1 MPGFVDEVTPQFVRG
16 WYVADNREPA
26 ERGVIIS
33 VNGDVRYC
41 ALCQEA
47 RPDVVEAGITTRLD
61 VGFRAPLALQIG
73 DLVRVRALDSG
84 RLLGGGLAVVM
95 PETGPKSAPDGWL
108 SAMSYGDLPAF
119 RPFLQPL
126 AASLDVQ
133 AFRPLFGHRGNLSAV
148 GVRTPKTCYVIHRA
162 RPRHHVA
169 WLERLHRCVLEPH
182 AVGAPLLEAV
192 IRRGESASLMVEHI
206 EGQPLGPFVAS
217 PVATSS
223 DGVDDPGNR
232 ADVASTTG
240 NEQAYRDTIASVIA
254 LSRVRWPDEMRR
266 SRSNSDDMTSA
277 DTTSPGSV
285 GAGRKADRRGRHALR
300 RMVRDVCLSALNQ
313 GHWREL
319 ALLLRMARILYR
331 LPRVVSHGDLHPQ
344 NVLIETHTGRPV
356 FIDWDHAGMLPPG
369 LDLAR
374 LLLSVP
380 PALAERW
387 IGDDRE
393 RRLGWLI
400 MTYVAQSQ
408 RQPDFHATEAGVY
421 LRRRFRELS
430 KDRYKQVRLLP
441 IRSVFLPLIAL
452 YAYDNGIEP
461 ALILTGLSG

>member
-1 MPGFVDEVTPQFVRG
+1 MPGFVDEVTTQFVRG
-16 WYVADNREPA
+16 WYVADNREPV

-33 VNGDVRYC
+33 VNGEVRYC

-47 RPDVVEAGITTRLD
+47 RPDVVEAGITTRLE

-84 RLLGGGLAVVM
+84 RLLGSGLAVVM
-95 PETGPKSAPDGWL
+95 PESAPDGWL

-148 GVRTPKTCYVIHRA
+148 GVRTLRTCYVIHRA
-162 RPRHHVA
+162 RPHHHAA

-206 EGQPLGPFVAS
+206 EGQTLGPFVAS
-217 PVATSS
+217 SVATSS
-223 DGVDDPGNR
+223 DGADDPGNR
-232 ADVASTTG
+232 PDVASTAS

-254 LSRVRWPDEMRR
+254 LSRVGWPDEMRR
-266 SRSNSDDMTSA
+266 SKSDHMTGADMTSA

-285 GAGRKADRRGRHALR
+285 CAGREADRRGRHALR

-313 GHWREL
+313 GRWLEL
-319 ALLLRMARILYR
+319 ALRLRMARILYR

-408 RQPDFHATEAGVY
+408 RQPDFHATDADVY
-421 LRRRFRELS
+421 LRRRFRELAS
-430 KDRYKQVRLLP
+430 HAGLNPEMTSPVR
-441 IRSVFLPLIAL
+441 
-452 YAYDNGIEP
+452 
-461 ALILTGLSG
+461 